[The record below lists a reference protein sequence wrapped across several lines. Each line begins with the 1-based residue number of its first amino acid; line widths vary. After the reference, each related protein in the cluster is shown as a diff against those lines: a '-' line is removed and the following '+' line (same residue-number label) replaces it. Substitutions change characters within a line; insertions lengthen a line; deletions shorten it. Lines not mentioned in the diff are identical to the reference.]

1 MSQPPTDSPAVGSAE
16 VSLMLGNAQH
26 TSQVGTNDA
35 VTLDLGSNPY
45 LVLGSQAS
53 SLDQMPLGP
62 MAGSQDPS
70 IMDDI
75 DPDDIDHLH
84 NLAFLNATIGHS
96 TSMTNVTIQGCP
108 SNFASTTGKPRRLTR
123 HQVLIKEARDFLE
136 TTVGD
141 THTSSTSQP
150 DPLFGN
156 PSLGPTRNTS
166 SQVMTT
172 NYGTTSPRRT
182 RNGRRE

>member
-1 MSQPPTDSPAVGSAE
+1 
-16 VSLMLGNAQH
+16 MLGNAQH

-75 DPDDIDHLH
+75 DDIDHLH

-96 TSMTNVTIQGCP
+96 TPMTNVTIQGCP
-108 SNFASTTGKPRRLTR
+108 SNFASTTSKPRRLTR

-141 THTSSTSQP
+141 THTPSTSSSSQP
-150 DPLFGN
+150 NSLFGN
-156 PSLGPTRNTS
+156 PSLRPTRNTS

-182 RNGRRE
+182 RNGRS